1 MNKEMSKK
9 IQTLCFVKK
18 NDQLLLGMKKR
29 GFGMG
34 IWNGFGGKMEE
45 GESIEVATKREMQ
58 EESGLEVGDLEK
70 FGIVEFE
77 FENNPE
83 ILEVHFFKTDD
94 FSGELRESEEMRP
107 QWFAIDE
114 IPKEKWPDDEFW
126 MPLFLEGKKF
136 KGKFLFNQEK
146 ETKIIR
152 HNLEIMESLE

>member
-1 MNKEMSKK
+1 MSKK

-34 IWNGFGGKMEE
+34 IWNGFGGKVEE
-45 GESIEVATKREMQ
+45 GESIEVAARREMQ

-107 QWFAIDE
+107 QWFAINE

-136 KGKFLFNQEK
+136 RGRFMFNQEK
-146 ETKIIR
+146 SAKIIKYD
-152 HNLEIMESLE
+152 LEVMEVLG